1 VNNKV
6 DNNMLQ
12 SSISVEA
19 QSADANSLLN
29 VYKTWS
35 RLRNTYPALAEGT
48 MTAAPGNGGTIA
60 AWYMTAGSQKLLVI
74 HNTANAAKDVKV
86 QDDTSRA
93 VALLGTATLDHDK
106 LTLGAN
112 SSVVFKL

>member
-1 VNNKV
+1 MKG
-6 DNNMLQ
+6 
-12 SSISVEA
+12 SISVAVQEA
-19 QSADANSLLN
+19 NAESLLN

-60 AWYMTAGSQKLLVI
+60 AWYMTSGNQKLLVI
-74 HNTANAAKDVKV
+74 HNTSGSEKTVTVSDNMTHALG
-86 QDDTSRA
+86 
-93 VALLGTATLDHDK
+93 LLGTASYDHDK
-106 LTLGAN
+106 LTLGPN